1 MTPKMK
7 GHKHDR
13 EAADRKERIQELMA
27 KMPAML
33 DEYRV
38 SSAALL
44 YALVLVTRSQA
55 NLAVIE
61 LLGHHT
67 ACSQETARGH
77 GVHARP
83 SVDKARGRTDAE
95 GAPILHWEE

>member
-33 DEYRV
+33 DEYR
-38 SSAALL
+38 SSSYL
-44 YALVLVTRSQA
+44 TTIQP
-55 NLAVIE
+55 
-61 LLGHHT
+61 
-67 ACSQETARGH
+67 ACRQETARGH
-77 GVHARP
+77 WCMRGCQWLRPGVRLMREAL
-83 SVDKARGRTDAE
+83 
-95 GAPILHWEE
+95 PICIWRIDFR